1 MLLNQLKQKLFKY
14 LTNSSSSI
22 FGSSIPVSIVLGIG
36 TLNGTQ
42 VSGYGNL
49 SKTSSTNA
57 DGNTILYIASI
68 IKKFATFLLM
78 DMVKQG
84 LVN

>member
-36 TLNGTQ
+36 TPNGK

-49 SKTSSTNA
+49 SKTCSTNA
-57 DGNTILYIASI
+57 DGNTIFDIASI